1 MAEAIVENIQ
11 HIQSTEQVSAAQV
24 IQAAEIP
31 PTTYRR
37 WEKNLAVGQPAV
49 HEPGPKP
56 TGPLDMEALMDE
68 ISTLA
73 HGRERTH
80 GTGALYE
87 EHRDA
92 ISRRDLQEL
101 VAETRDA
108 INAAKDQ
115 ATRHLEW
122 CLPGSVWATDTTEI
136 KIGDAKYY
144 VQTIRDLAS
153 RYTITPYLNHV
164 PTDEEV
170 AHMLE
175 EAFKRY
181 GAPLFLK
188 RDNGKNENGTAVAAV
203 LAAWHVIP
211 LNSPVAYPQYNGS
224 VERAQDE
231 IQKQL
236 AAAVIPTPCAP
247 EHIAA
252 HIARAAHE
260 LNHNPRAVIGGECAC
275 IRFHNGKKRATV
287 TLKQREEVKRKITEI
302 AVGILKKT
310 GGQAKAEIQKA
321 WRKAVE
327 KWLLETGQVTEKT
340 EDVLPSLAA

>member
-1 MAEAIVENIQ
+1 MAEAIVKNIKY
-11 HIQSTEQVSAAQV
+11 IKSTEQVSTAQV
-24 IQAAEIP
+24 VQAAEIS

-37 WEKNLAVGQPAV
+37 WEGNLADGQPAV

-56 TGPLDMEALMDE
+56 TAPLDMEALMDE
-68 ISTLA
+68 IGSLA

-101 VAETRDA
+101 VAEVRDD

-122 CLPGSVWATDTTEI
+122 HLPGSVWATDTVEI
-136 KIGDAKYY
+136 KIGDEKYY
-144 VQTIRDLAS
+144 IQTIRDLAS
-153 RYTITPYLNHV
+153 RYIITPYFTHT
-164 PTDEEV
+164 PTDEEN
-170 AHMLE
+170 AQALE
-175 EAFKRY
+175 KAFKYY
-181 GAPLFLK
+181 GAPLLLK
-188 RDNGKNENGTAVAAV
+188 RDNGKNENGSAVAKL
-203 LAAWHVIP
+203 LADWHVIP

-231 IQKQL
+231 IQQEL
-236 AAAVIPTPCAP
+236 ARVRIPTPCAP
-247 EHIAA
+247 EHAAA

-260 LNHNPRAVIGGECAC
+260 LNHNPRDVIGGECAC
-275 IRFHNGKKRATV
+275 IRFHNGKKRAKV
-287 TLKQREEVKRKITEI
+287 TLKQREEVKRKIMEI
-302 AVGILKKT
+302 AVGILDET
-310 GGQAKAEIQKA
+310 GGQTKVEIQKT

-327 KWLLETGQVTEKT
+327 QWLLETGQVTEKT
-340 EDVLPSLAA
+340 KDVLPSLAA